1 MEKVIKVNE
10 GFTITGMFDEMKK
23 GDFFMVEFDQK
34 RHTGIKMEAYR
45 RNDKA
50 RYMKKVKYKKDLVFR
65 VSKTE
70 KPGFT
75 SIIKVK

>member
-34 RHTGIKMEAYR
+34 RHTGIKM
-45 RNDKA
+45 
-50 RYMKKVKYKKDLVFR
+50 
-65 VSKTE
+65 
-70 KPGFT
+70 
-75 SIIKVK
+75 

>member
-10 GFTITGMFDEMKK
+10 GFTITGML
-23 GDFFMVEFDQK
+23 EFDQK

-45 RNDKA
+45 RNEKA